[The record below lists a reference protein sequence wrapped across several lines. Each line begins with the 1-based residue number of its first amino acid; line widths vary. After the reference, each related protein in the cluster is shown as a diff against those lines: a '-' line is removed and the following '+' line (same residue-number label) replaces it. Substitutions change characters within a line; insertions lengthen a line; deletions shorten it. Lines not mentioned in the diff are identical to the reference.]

1 MFWPFAGILVL
12 LASLNHFYLLLFA
25 EVGKIIIDFVSYW
38 LCIYLFINK
47 GVTTLTEEEKNAQ
60 AQADKENEEE
70 NDDFKVVMPEANKTT
85 MPQEEFKEQPD
96 YLKVFANFYIAEFD
110 EDDLEIINLYDE
122 NHNMVDINRYIL
134 NNVHFPRK
142 KLVDHVLQYHD
153 YNFKNLLK
161 IMEEKT
167 GVKPEE
173 MLTYEAWE
181 KWDEDQRA
189 KLHSSLS

>member
-1 MFWPFAGILVL
+1 M
-12 LASLNHFYLLLFA
+12 LLFA
-25 EVGKIIIDFVSYW
+25 EVGRIIIDFSS
-38 LCIYLFINK
+38 IYFLNK

-60 AQADKENEEE
+60 AQANKENEEE
-70 NDDFKVVMPEANKTT
+70 NDELKVVMPKANKTT
-85 MPQEEFKEQPD
+85 MPAEEFKEQPD

-110 EDDLEIINLYDE
+110 EDDLEVINLYDT
-122 NHNMVDINRYIL
+122 NHNMVDINGYLL
-134 NNVHFPRK
+134 NNIHFPRK

-161 IMEEKT
+161 VIAEKT

-181 KWDEDQRA
+181 KWDEDQRRQIP
-189 KLHSSLS
+189 SSLS